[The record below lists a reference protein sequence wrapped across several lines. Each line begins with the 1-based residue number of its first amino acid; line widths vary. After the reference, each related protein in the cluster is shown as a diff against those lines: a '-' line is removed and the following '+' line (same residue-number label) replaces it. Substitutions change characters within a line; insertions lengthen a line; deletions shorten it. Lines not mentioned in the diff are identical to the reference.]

1 MDDPGSISY
10 LFAAA
15 LLLLANGLFVTAE
28 FALVG
33 TRRTRIE
40 ELINEGRRSAVRV
53 KEILDQLDSYLS
65 TCQVGITLASLGLG
79 WIGEDTFARLFQQSF
94 LWFGMPESGA
104 WISSHALAIGVAFFL
119 VTFLHVVIGE
129 LMPKTLALQ
138 APEGTAMWVSWPMK
152 FFHQFFWPLTWLL
165 NGSSLALIR
174 MLGLKPP
181 PKHARVHSEEELGMI
196 IEESEKAGMM
206 TKEERMMLERVFAFH
221 DTQVKEIMVPRPDI
235 VALDVRAGHEAV
247 MDTAFKSGYSRLPVY
262 SGSMDNIV
270 GIVYVKDLIY
280 TLNHPKL
287 IKLADLVRKP
297 MEVPETSKVSSLLR
311 AFQLHRIH
319 MAIVI
324 DEFGDTAG
332 LVTLEDVIEEIVGEI
347 QDETD
352 REPEKIV
359 KLQDGTFL
367 IAAKTNVDEFNEVF
381 PALELPE
388 GDFDTVGGLV
398 LHLAGHLPREGDSVR
413 LGELALRVVKREG
426 RRLRQIAVK
435 RVPPGATQHF
445 KPVTPEH
452 FDHTLLP
459 PLGTQPASP
468 APPTLPPPARGGQS
482 TASEPAR
489 NAASGEAGSPAKEE
503 HAERR

>member
-40 ELINEGRRSAVRV
+40 ELINEGRRSALRV

-79 WIGEDTFARLFQQSF
+79 WIGERTFAHLFQQSF
-94 LWFGMPESGA
+94 SWFGLPEEGTWLTA
-104 WISSHALAIGVAFFL
+104 HTLAVGVAFFL

-138 APEGTAMWVSWPMK
+138 APEGIAVWVAWPMK
-152 FFHQFFWPLTWLL
+152 FFHRVFWPLTWLL

-247 MDTAFKSGYSRLPVY
+247 METAFKSGYSRLPVY

-297 MEVPETSKVSSLLR
+297 MEVPETSKVSLLLR

-359 KLQDGTFL
+359 KLQDGTYL

-452 FDHTLLP
+452 FEQPLGPPPGLP
-459 PLGTQPASP
+459 PA
-468 APPTLPPPARGGQS
+468 ARGGQS